1 MRTGLRT
8 LLLIAQIVQIVS
20 IGASNSHGSAALLPG
35 VSSPLPPGVRLLHA
49 DHSGLTLEWIAPS
62 VQVQP
67 LADGTVEVAAKDA
80 VNGAWAQTQYP
91 GMPRLPFASA
101 LIALPPDAHPRLS
114 FLSIEE
120 TAQSLPAPVAL
131 SPWPEGVLR
140 DARGR
145 PIGGTFAQTHARHP
159 NVGQASQPVVLEEVG
174 IVRGVRL
181 ARLTFYPAL
190 PEGQVL
196 RLIQR
201 LRVQVSWESLGHQA
215 RSPSSLPDSFL
226 EQVQQAVL
234 NPWDAVPAPSS
245 TASVSLQPAN
255 AVPTAFVEITTTGI
269 YRVTHD
275 DLDSLGLADTDP
287 RNLRLFRGEL
297 EVAYE
302 WEGDDDAIFEPG
314 EGFLFYAEP
323 RFSRWTDGDVYR
335 LAQGAAGDTP
345 GLHMAT
351 RSADPA
357 GLPAGIAWVEQM
369 FEENHI
375 YTPDCLCGSLPPG
388 HDGDR
393 WVWEDL
399 RRPDRAT
406 VSYPFHVSAVD
417 ASQPAS
423 LTLTFIGY
431 TSVAAAPDHRVE
443 AALGEISTLLG
454 EVEWDGKTAITA
466 TLPIPAELLRSGH
479 NTLTL
484 TLPGIPDVSVEGA
497 WLDAF
502 AVRYARSTVAT
513 GDSLRFG
520 GLESPPHYRRAYT
533 VALASSGPYYAYD
546 VTDPLNPQK
555 LTDFKK
561 NGNNVTVGDPASR
574 SSRRYFLTAESG
586 ILRPMQVRAAQ
597 NPFDLPGSE
606 EKPAGADY
614 LIITHPA
621 FAAALEPLVNLRQSH
636 GLATAVVDA
645 QGIYDVW
652 GDGRPDPEAIRAFV
666 ADVYANW
673 QPRPIYLLLVGDG
686 SFDPRRYRS
695 DSPPTFVPPY
705 LADVD
710 PWAGETAADNRYV
723 CVDGDDGLPDL
734 LLGRL
739 PVQTVEEAQIVVD
752 KIVHYETEPFPG
764 GWNADVLLVADD
776 ADAAGDFAASSDE
789 HAAAHVG
796 APFAATRRY
805 CAGTNSY
812 TSDCSAQ
819 ETVALHEGSL
829 SNWNKG
835 TFLIQFTGH
844 SSWQQWAAESF
855 FHLDDLYT
863 LHNDRRLP
871 VVVEMTCF
879 TGAFQRPEST
889 LDEALITLAEGGA
902 AAAWGAT
909 GLGVS
914 TGHAYLSEGF
924 FRDVFTQ
931 EVDAVGEAT
940 LAGKLALVANG
951 QNLDLVD
958 TFILLGDPAL
968 RLNREMVPWAG
979 QIFLPLVSR
988 RR

>member
-1 MRTGLRT
+1 
-8 LLLIAQIVQIVS
+8 
-20 IGASNSHGSAALLPG
+20 
-35 VSSPLPPGVRLLHA
+35 
-49 DHSGLTLEWIAPS
+49 
-62 VQVQP
+62 
-67 LADGTVEVAAKDA
+67 
-80 VNGAWAQTQYP
+80 
-91 GMPRLPFASA
+91 
-101 LIALPPDAHPRLS
+101 
-114 FLSIEE
+114 
-120 TAQSLPAPVAL
+120 
-131 SPWPEGVLR
+131 
-140 DARGR
+140 
-145 PIGGTFAQTHARHP
+145 
-159 NVGQASQPVVLEEVG
+159 
-174 IVRGVRL
+174 
-181 ARLTFYPAL
+181 
-190 PEGQVL
+190 
-196 RLIQR
+196 
-201 LRVQVSWESLGHQA
+201 
-215 RSPSSLPDSFL
+215 
-226 EQVQQAVL
+226 
-234 NPWDAVPAPSS
+234 
-245 TASVSLQPAN
+245 
-255 AVPTAFVEITTTGI
+255 
-269 YRVTHD
+269 
-275 DLDSLGLADTDP
+275 
-287 RNLRLFRGEL
+287 
-297 EVAYE
+297 
-302 WEGDDDAIFEPG
+302 
-314 EGFLFYAEP
+314 
-323 RFSRWTDGDVYR
+323 
-335 LAQGAAGDTP
+335 
-345 GLHMAT
+345 
-351 RSADPA
+351 
-357 GLPAGIAWVEQM
+357 
-369 FEENHI
+369 
-375 YTPDCLCGSLPPG
+375 
-388 HDGDR
+388 
-393 WVWEDL
+393 L
-399 RRPDRAT
+399 RRPDQAT
-406 VSYPFHVSAVD
+406 VSFPFYTPAVD
-417 ASQPAS
+417 ASQPTS

-466 TLPIPAELLRSGH
+466 TLPISAGLLRSGH

-520 GLESPPHYRRAYT
+520 GLESPPRYQRAYT
-533 VALASSGPYYAYD
+533 VALAGSGPYYAYD
-546 VTDPLNPQK
+546 VTDSLNPRR
-555 LTDFKK
+555 LTDFEQSED
-561 NGNNVTVGDPASR
+561 GVTVGDPASGNP
-574 SSRRYFLTAESG
+574 RRYFLTAESG
-586 ILRPMQVRAAQ
+586 ILRPVQVRAAR
-597 NPFDLPGSE
+597 NPFGLTSPPLSPPLGGMKGGGE
-606 EKPAGADY
+606 PAGANY

-621 FAAALEPLVNLRQSH
+621 FAAALEPLVNLRQSQ
-636 GLATAVVDA
+636 GLSTAIVDV

-652 GDGRPDPEAIRAFV
+652 GDGRLDPEAIRALV

-695 DSPPTFVPPY
+695 GSPLTFIPPY

-734 LLGRL
+734 FLGRL

-752 KIVHYETEPFPG
+752 KIVRYETEPFPG

-819 ETVALHEGSL
+819 ETAALYDGLL
-829 SNWNKG
+829 SDWNKG
-835 TFLIQFTGH
+835 AFLIQFTGH
-844 SSWQQWAAESF
+844 ASWQQWAAERF
-855 FHLDDLYT
+855 FHLDDLYA

-879 TGAFQRPEST
+879 TGAFQRPEPT
-889 LDEALITLAEGGA
+889 LDEALVTLAGDGA

-924 FRDVFTQ
+924 FRTVFVQ
-931 EVDAVGEAT
+931 EVDAVGEAA

-968 RLNREMVPWAG
+968 QLNRDIVPWAE